1 MTVIRLLDGTKV
13 YLHAVIDNFSRKIL
27 AWRVTENF
35 AVETTVAILQEADR
49 GTTTGRESP
58 TLVADAGVENVNS
71 EVDGL
76 IESGLLR
83 RVLAQRDVT
92 FSNSLIEA

>member
-1 MTVIRLLDGTKV
+1 M
-13 YLHAVIDNFSRKIL
+13 IDNFSRRIL
-27 AWRVTENF
+27 AWRVTGNF
-35 AVETTVAILQEADR
+35 AVATTVAILQEADR
-49 GTTTGRESP
+49 GAATRDELP

-76 IESGLLR
+76 IESGMLR

-92 FSNSLIEA
+92 FSTWGQKTRTY